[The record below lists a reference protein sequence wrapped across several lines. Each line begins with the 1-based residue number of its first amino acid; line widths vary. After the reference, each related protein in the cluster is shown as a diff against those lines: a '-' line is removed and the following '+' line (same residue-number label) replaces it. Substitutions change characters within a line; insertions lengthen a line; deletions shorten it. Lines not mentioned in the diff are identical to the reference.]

1 MESEDVAKLESVS
14 VGRRTFIIVGG
25 ASVVGAGT
33 YAWLRKL
40 GYEVDPA
47 LEIGTHP
54 RPTSGAL
61 PHEPFDPIALAV
73 LATLVDHLI
82 PGDPSKQLPAGRD
95 AGVLDYLIAAARAPG
110 MGALRN
116 EVLKL
121 TRYLDMVAK
130 EMFGAPVVDLHD
142 REREAAVIKEA
153 ADNARAR
160 PTFNPARALEA
171 TLRLALEGY
180 LGHPHHG
187 GNKGHAVWN
196 ALSIPMPRER
206 TAHHGG

>member
-47 LEIGTHP
+47 LEIGTHQ
-54 RPTSGAL
+54 RPKSGVL

-73 LATLVDHLI
+73 LGALVDHLI
-82 PGDPSKQLPAGRD
+82 PGDPAKQLPTGRD

-121 TRYLDMVAK
+121 TRHLDMTAK
-130 EMFGAPVVDLHD
+130 QKLGTAFVDLGD
-142 REREAAVIKEA
+142 RERAGIIAEA
-153 ADNARAR
+153 ADNAGAR